1 MTETN
6 KREHEHDCLEQ
17 VIDGVVELG
26 DNQSKVSVGDI
37 QDKIGQRSFGP
48 FLFVPAIIEI
58 SPVGGIP
65 GVPSMLALIVALFA
79 IQMLF
84 GRHHF
89 WMPGFLAHRSVSG
102 QKLEKGLNKVRP
114 VVRWLDKVSNK
125 RLVWATSNSFL
136 RVIAVLCVVLA
147 TSVPP
152 LELLPFASTA
162 PFSAICLFGLGITT
176 RDGAAIVLGL
186 IVAVGAF
193 VLAGMGLIG

>member
-1 MTETN
+1 MADHN
-6 KREHEHDCLEQ
+6 EHEHDCLEQ

-26 DNQSKVSVGDI
+26 DDQSKVSVGDI
-37 QDKIGQRSFGP
+37 QRKIGQRSFGP

-65 GVPSMLALIVALFA
+65 GVPTMLALIVALFA
-79 IQMLF
+79 LQMLF
-84 GRHHF
+84 GRDHF
-89 WMPGFLAHRSVSG
+89 WIPGFLAHRSVSG
-102 QKLEKGLNKVRP
+102 KKLEKGLNKIRP
-114 VVRWLDKVSNK
+114 AVRWLDKISRS
-125 RLVWATSNSFL
+125 RLPWATSSSFL

>member
-1 MTETN
+1 MTEAN
-6 KREHEHDCLEQ
+6 EHDCLEQ

-26 DNQSKVSVGDI
+26 DDQPKVTVGDI
-37 QDKIGQRSFGP
+37 QKKIGQRSFGP

-79 IQMLF
+79 IQLLF

-102 QKLEKGLNKVRP
+102 HKLEKGLNKIRP
-114 VVRWLDKVSNK
+114 VVRWLDKVSSK
-125 RLVWATSNSFL
+125 RLTWATSNGFL
-136 RVIAVLCVVLA
+136 RFIAVLCIVLA

-176 RDGAAIVLGL
+176 RDGAAILLGL
-186 IVAVGAF
+186 VLAVGAF
-193 VLAGMGLIG
+193 VLAGMGLTG

>member
-1 MTETN
+1 MSEAN
-6 KREHEHDCLEQ
+6 EHDCLEQ

-37 QDKIGQRSFGP
+37 QKKVGQRGFGP

-65 GVPSMLALIVALFA
+65 GVPSMLALVVALFA
-79 IQMLF
+79 FQLLF

-102 QKLEKGLNKVRP
+102 QKLEKGLNKIRP

-125 RLVWATSNSFL
+125 RLGWATSKGFL
-136 RVIAVLCVVLA
+136 RFIAMLCIVLA

-162 PFSAICLFGLGITT
+162 PFSAICLLGLGITT
-176 RDGAAIVLGL
+176 QDGAAILLGL
-186 IVAVGAF
+186 ALAVGAF

>member
-1 MTETN
+1 MSEAN
-6 KREHEHDCLEQ
+6 DHGCLEQ

-26 DNQSKVSVGDI
+26 DDQPKVSVGDI
-37 QDKIGQRSFGP
+37 QKKVGQRSFGP

-79 IQMLF
+79 FQLLF

-102 QKLEKGLNKVRP
+102 HKLEKGLNKIRP
-114 VVRWLDKVSNK
+114 VVRWLDKVSSK
-125 RLVWATSNSFL
+125 RLGWATSKGFL
-136 RVIAVLCVVLA
+136 RFIAVLCIVLA

-162 PFSAICLFGLGITT
+162 PFAAIGLFGLGITT
-176 RDGAAIVLGL
+176 QDGAAIVLGL
-186 IVAVGAF
+186 ILAVGAF
-193 VLAGMGLIG
+193 VFAGMGLIG